1 MPGPHVQV
9 ATLCEK
15 ALQEAD
21 GVLSIIRA
29 IDRVIVTAQGSEVPS
44 ELPQG
49 NLQLTLVVI
58 LKSDDARGRHPV
70 SLRIQQPSGVY
81 LPERTF
87 DVMFEG
93 EERGVNLILQL
104 QIEALEGLFWFDV
117 AVNQQLLTRVP
128 LRVMYQRVPTSP

>member
-1 MPGPHVQV
+1 MPGPYVQL

-15 ALQEAD
+15 VLQEAD
-21 GVLSIIRA
+21 GVLSIIRV
-29 IDRVIVTAQGSEVPS
+29 IDRIIVTAQGSEVPT
-44 ELPQG
+44 ELPQS
-49 NLQLTLVVI
+49 NLEFTLVVT

-70 SLRIQQPSGVY
+70 SLRIQQPSGAY

-93 EERGVNLILQL
+93 EERGVNLILRLQL
-104 QIEALEGLFWFDV
+104 EAVEGLYWFDV

-128 LRVMYQRVPTSP
+128 LRVMYQRLPTGP

>member
-58 LKSDDARGRHPV
+58 LKSDGARGGTQSRYG
-70 SLRIQQPSGVY
+70 SSSQAAS
-81 LPERTF
+81 
-87 DVMFEG
+87 
-93 EERGVNLILQL
+93 
-104 QIEALEGLFWFDV
+104 
-117 AVNQQLLTRVP
+117 
-128 LRVMYQRVPTSP
+128 TSPSTPSTSCSKVRSEG

>member
-21 GVLSIIRA
+21 GVLSIIRV
-29 IDRVIVTAQGSEVPS
+29 IDRITVTAQGSEVPT

-49 NLQLTLVVI
+49 SLPLTLVVT
-58 LKSDDARGRHPV
+58 LKSEDARGRHPV

-81 LPERTF
+81 LPKREF

-104 QIEALEGLFWFDV
+104 GREALEGLFWFDV
-117 AVNQQLLTRVP
+117 AVNENLLTRVP
-128 LRVMYQRVPTSP
+128 LRVMYQRVPIGP

>member
-1 MPGPHVQV
+1 MPGPYVQV

-21 GVLSIIRA
+21 GVLSIIRVV
-29 IDRVIVTAQGSEVPS
+29 DRMIVTAQGSEVPT

-49 NLQLTLVVI
+49 HLQLTLVVT

-117 AVNQQLLTRVP
+117 AINQQLLTRVP
-128 LRVMYQRVPTSP
+128 LRVMYQRLPTGP

>member
-1 MPGPHVQV
+1 MPGPYIQM
-9 ATLCEK
+9 ATFCEK

-29 IDRVIVTAQGSEVPS
+29 VDRIVVTAQGSEVPS

-49 NLQLTLVVI
+49 NLQLTLVVA

-70 SLRIQQPSGVY
+70 SLRIQQPSGVF

-87 DVMFEG
+87 DAMFEG

-104 QIEALEGLFWFDV
+104 QLEALEGLYWFDV
-117 AVNQQLLTRVP
+117 AINERVLTRVP
-128 LRVMYQRVPTSP
+128 LRVMYQRVPTDP

>member
-1 MPGPHVQV
+1 MPGPYVQL

-15 ALQEAD
+15 VLQEAD
-21 GVLSIIRA
+21 GVLSIIRV
-29 IDRVIVTAQGSEVPS
+29 IDRIIVTAQGSEVPT
-44 ELPQG
+44 ELPQS
-49 NLQLTLVVI
+49 NLELTLVVT

-70 SLRIQQPSGVY
+70 SLRIQQPSSVY

-93 EERGVNLILQL
+93 EERGVNLILRLQL
-104 QIEALEGLFWFDV
+104 EAVEGLYWFEV

-128 LRVMYQRVPTSP
+128 LRVMYQRVPTGP